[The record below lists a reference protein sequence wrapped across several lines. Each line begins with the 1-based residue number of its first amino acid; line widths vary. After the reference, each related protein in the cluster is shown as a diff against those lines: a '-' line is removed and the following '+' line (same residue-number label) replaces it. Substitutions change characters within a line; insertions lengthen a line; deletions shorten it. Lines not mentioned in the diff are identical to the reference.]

1 MTTPLPGKEDIDVT
15 GVPISQDFVKWVL
28 AAKASS
34 GKFCVFTQFSYNLLF
49 QGGKEM
55 DFKHGQYDNEINVRD
70 FIVDNY
76 TPYDGDDSFLEGPTD
91 RTRELWKEVRTL
103 MDEEHAKGGVLDID
117 NHTISTITAHK
128 PG

>member
-49 QGGKEM
+49 MGTLLTELFVLGE
-55 DFKHGQYDNEINVRD
+55 
-70 FIVDNY
+70 FIIILELF
-76 TPYDGDDSFLEGPTD
+76 SFS
-91 RTRELWKEVRTL
+91 
-103 MDEEHAKGGVLDID
+103 I
-117 NHTISTITAHK
+117 
-128 PG
+128 

>member
-1 MTTPLPGKEDIDVT
+1 
-15 GVPISQDFVKWVL
+15 
-28 AAKASS
+28 
-34 GKFCVFTQFSYNLLF
+34 
-49 QGGKEM
+49 M

-128 PG
+128 PGYIDKEKETIVGLQTDAPLKRAIMPFGGIRMVRTSLKAYGKEMRCV